1 MFPMK
6 KDAPDQTA
14 RLQRLADI
22 EGEKIRKLLERINLA
37 IEYGPQV
44 PKDDDEPHKNGKD

>member
-1 MFPMK
+1 MTPRK
-6 KDAPDQTA
+6 IDPYTQE
-14 RLQRLADI
+14 LQRLAEVESD
-22 EGEKIRKLLERINLA
+22 KIKKLLARINLA